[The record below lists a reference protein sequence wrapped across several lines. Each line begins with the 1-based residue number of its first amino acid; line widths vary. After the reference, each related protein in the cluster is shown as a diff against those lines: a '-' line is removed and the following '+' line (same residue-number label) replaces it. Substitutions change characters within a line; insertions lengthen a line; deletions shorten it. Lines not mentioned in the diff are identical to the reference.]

1 MLPPGWVRLGATV
14 SGWSLANLRRV
25 ALAGSGVIC
34 WSIPPPVLA
43 LAVTLALAPTLGL
56 GLTTAPAPAVVFV
69 LTGGWTGGGGLA
81 TGCVGSL
88 TVFCWPTLS
97 I

>member
-1 MLPPGWVRLGATV
+1 MLPPGWV
-14 SGWSLANLRRV
+14 SLRRV

-56 GLTTAPAPAVVFV
+56 GLTTAPAVVFV

-88 TVFCWPTLS
+88 TVFCWPTLT